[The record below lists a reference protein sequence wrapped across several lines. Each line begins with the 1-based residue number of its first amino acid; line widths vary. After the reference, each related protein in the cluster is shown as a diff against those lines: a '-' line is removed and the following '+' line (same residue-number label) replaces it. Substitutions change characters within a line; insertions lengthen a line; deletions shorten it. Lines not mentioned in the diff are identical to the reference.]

1 MIKHDKSI
9 LDVKSTIKGSR
20 RIEDKI
26 LRTKS
31 LTNKLPDERMNLKAE
46 ENGDDMARWQDRL
59 VLFDVL
65 CISLFGEE
73 FDYYIYY
80 FLSFTR
86 GACLKNIKR
95 YVRDYTR

>member
-46 ENGDDMARWQDRL
+46 ENGDDMAR
-59 VLFDVL
+59 
-65 CISLFGEE
+65 
-73 FDYYIYY
+73 
-80 FLSFTR
+80 
-86 GACLKNIKR
+86 
-95 YVRDYTR
+95 